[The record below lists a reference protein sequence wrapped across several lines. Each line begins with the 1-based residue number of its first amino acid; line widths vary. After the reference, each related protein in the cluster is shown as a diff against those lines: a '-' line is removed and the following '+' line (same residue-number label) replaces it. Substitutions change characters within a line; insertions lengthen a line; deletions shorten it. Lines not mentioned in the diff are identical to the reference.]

1 MSQYSNTENFCFGV
15 TCAPRASKKNTAV
28 EEKILS
34 RAGKLI
40 VSCKFLSSSLKDTT
54 PVCNSQAVCVDSH
67 NFGVRLLWTQ
77 GRNSSLVAERV
88 GTTKHPAAVKLF
100 QGCCSSSSSSR
111 LFSQTYSH
119 FSAFS
124 TSSKS
129 EPGSPHLITKE
140 LWKRTGQGGNC
151 DYFDKGIS
159 MLSQSKSPL
168 MVVIE
173 RCISLH

>member
-67 NFGVRLLWTQ
+67 NFGVRLLWAR

-88 GTTKHPAAVKLF
+88 GTTKHPVAVKLF
-100 QGCCSSSSSSR
+100 QAAAAPAPAPGSSVRPILIFLPSPPAPNQS
-111 LFSQTYSH
+111 LDPL
-119 FSAFS
+119 
-124 TSSKS
+124 TSSPRS
-129 EPGSPHLITKE
+129 SGNAQARGEIVIILTRGSL
-140 LWKRTGQGGNC
+140 C
-151 DYFDKGIS
+151 
-159 MLSQSKSPL
+159 SP
-168 MVVIE
+168 
-173 RCISLH
+173 RANHP